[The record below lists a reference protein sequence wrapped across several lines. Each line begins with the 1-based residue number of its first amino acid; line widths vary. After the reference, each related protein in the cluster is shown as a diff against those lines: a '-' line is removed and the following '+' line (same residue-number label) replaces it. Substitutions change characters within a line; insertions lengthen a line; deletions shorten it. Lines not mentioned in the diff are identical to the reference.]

1 MIIDKYK
8 KKYKTATFSLEWD
21 VLEELSEFSIESET
35 KKSTIVEEA
44 LKEYIK
50 RHRRKERAECTKGR
64 KGLAYF
70 TQDL

>member
-35 KKSTIVEEA
+35 KKTTIVEEA

-50 RHRRKERAECTKGR
+50 RHRKKH
-64 KGLAYF
+64 L
-70 TQDL
+70 